1 LVPATIGR
9 APHAA
14 GVAIP
19 PLQLLVLLHLS
30 VRVIIPTN
38 LRHNSP
44 TSTQCRERVSME
56 QNLTCLNH
64 LPRTRTGP
72 KLQSDNSV
80 QSRVASCECSI
91 TSNLPAKYRRFRCCS
106 LHARTSEHT
115 HSGTPQSTVGFP
127 AYKDSS
133 LDSRVL
139 CQPETS
145 LAYCLA
151 YVRMLQITTQLG
163 EHTAPYEPSSSQQYI
178 CNKVSHAYF
187 LGLIPTFLGIP
198 A

>member
-1 LVPATIGR
+1 M
-9 APHAA
+9 
-14 GVAIP
+14 AIT

-30 VRVIIPTN
+30 VRAIIPTN

-44 TSTQCRERVSME
+44 TSTQCRQRVSME

-80 QSRVASCECSI
+80 QLRVASCECSI

-115 HSGTPQSTVGFP
+115 HSETPQSTVDFL
-127 AYKDSS
+127 AYKGSS
-133 LDSRVL
+133 FDSRVL

-145 LAYCLA
+145 PAYCLA
-151 YVRMLQITTQLG
+151 SVRMLQITTQLG

-187 LGLIPTFLGIP
+187 LGLMSTFLGIP